1 MLSSMPASENI
12 SFEKIVIFQPHNFTW
27 LCTSSASCGITLI
40 SCIHKKNTKTYCSV
54 GVGWIFPVCMELN
67 HWRNQ
72 ICLYLPLTLL
82 LSMYGLIYSA
92 HELDCLVSPSG
103 DACAE
108 RQIWLYSFLTEI
120 SRSWRRG
127 LDHFCERAPG
137 SQHRRLQG
145 AAGGL
150 DSKTS
155 TSASKEQRREGLTP
169 ENWWFT
175 AASNNIS
182 FVHPFSS
189 CSGASSRVF
198 FEAECFKDHLCS
210 SLTYIR
216 LNFKRSCS
224 HILPQEG
231 VVYSLLWLEFV
242 TWT

>member
-12 SFEKIVIFQPHNFTW
+12 SFEKIVIFQPHNFTC
-27 LCTSSASCGITLI
+27 LCTSPASCGITLI

-137 SQHRRLQG
+137 SQHSYRVQLGLGLQNLNLSIKG
-145 AAGGL
+145 AETWGPDAWEL
-150 DSKTS
+150 VIHSSKQQYLIC
-155 TSASKEQRREGLTP
+155 AS
-169 ENWWFT
+169 
-175 AASNNIS
+175 I
-182 FVHPFSS
+182 
-189 CSGASSRVF
+189 
-198 FEAECFKDHLCS
+198 
-210 SLTYIR
+210 
-216 LNFKRSCS
+216 
-224 HILPQEG
+224 
-231 VVYSLLWLEFV
+231 
-242 TWT
+242 